1 MTNIKRRIITIK
13 GNIEEREELEVAEM
27 ETVRL
32 EVAAEITRE
41 IGTTKEKVILKRETM
56 VETPEIDAQ
65 AHLEVAVAVHPHQG
79 DDCTEINQ
87 IIIN

>member
-1 MTNIKRRIITIK
+1 MTNRKRRIITIK
-13 GNIEEREELEVAEM
+13 GNIEEREEPEAAEM

-32 EVAAEITRE
+32 EVAAEVTQE
-41 IGTTKEKVILKRETM
+41 IRTTEEKVILKRETA
-56 VETPEIDAQ
+56 VEIPEIDAQ

-79 DDCTEINQ
+79 DDTTEINQ